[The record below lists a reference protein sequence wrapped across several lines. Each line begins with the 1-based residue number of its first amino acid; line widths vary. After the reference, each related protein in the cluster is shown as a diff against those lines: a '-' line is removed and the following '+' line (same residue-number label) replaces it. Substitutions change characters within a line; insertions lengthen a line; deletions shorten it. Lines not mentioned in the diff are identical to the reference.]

1 MMNKRRG
8 TTLIEVIVSL
18 FVIETVIVG
27 SIFIVSVAFKTVMT
41 IRDTLIAQN
50 LSREGVEVVRKVI
63 NSNLI
68 RYSDAACWNFEPT
81 ATSPQTN
88 CRIQDFHLGGGI
100 HQNYILNFSEIDG
113 SPKDFKIDLVSS
125 GASCALDLKTTPP
138 CGDNSYYQLKLGET
152 NNGKFYT
159 VDSTNPATKF
169 YRMIKITPTYD
180 PTGPDPNKAIKIKVD
195 SIVQWGLGSSAKE
208 ISMSETFYNNYQK

>member
-81 ATSPQTN
+81 ATDPLTN
-88 CRIQDFHLGGGI
+88 CRIQDFHLGGNG
-100 HQNYILNFSEIDG
+100 HNNYILNFSEPAAG
-113 SPKDFKIDLVSS
+113 APKDFKIDLVRS
-125 GASCALDLKTTPP
+125 GVCALDLKTPAT
-138 CGDNSYYQLKLGET
+138 CDRNADYQLKLGEV

-159 VDSTNPATKF
+159 SDAAYTSTTKF
-169 YRMIKITPTYD
+169 HRMIKITPEYD
-180 PTGPDPNKAIKIKVD
+180 VDAIKVKKMKVD
-195 SIVQWGLGSSAKE
+195 SIVQWGSNDSAKE
-208 ISMSETFYNNYQK
+208 ISMSETFYNNYQR